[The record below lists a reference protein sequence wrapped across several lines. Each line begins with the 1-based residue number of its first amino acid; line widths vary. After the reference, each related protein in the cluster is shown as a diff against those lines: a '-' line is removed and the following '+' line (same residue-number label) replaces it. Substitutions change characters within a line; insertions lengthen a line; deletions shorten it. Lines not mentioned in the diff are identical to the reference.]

1 MSKTDYSERVD
12 KALLDLVSQGFL
24 NPGGSD
30 ETELLIAALLDQAGY
45 SVAQQHSAA
54 LLLDLEILPIR
65 TRETFGERG

>member
-1 MSKTDYSERVD
+1 MSKPDYSERVD
-12 KALLDLVSQGFL
+12 KALDSLANQDFL

-54 LLLDLEILPIR
+54 LLLDLEILPVKQ
-65 TRETFGERG
+65 RETFGERE